1 VKVNVDKTGTV
12 EGLQKVIQETTAYES
27 VQSLLIMAC
36 DANEFT
42 PETVDEILAGVSVP
56 VIGGIFPEIIHG
68 REKLTQGTIAAGLS
82 RPMDAQIIPG
92 LSDTA
97 VDYSQIIDKK
107 FPDIGQ
113 AKTMFVFVDGLTSRI
128 GDLIDSLFEI
138 FGLEINYVGGGAGSL
153 SFQQKPCLFTNQGL
167 IQDSAVLGL
176 IEMSSGVGVSHGWQ
190 SISGPYKMTGV
201 ERNVIKTLDWKP
213 AFAVYRQI
221 VEEASGQ
228 TFTDDNFFDIAKGYP
243 FGINRAGAEKI
254 VRDPIA
260 TDENGTLICVGE
272 VPADGYVDILSG
284 NKESL
289 VHAAETAF
297 ADGRAAYD
305 GAAGEQCA
313 LFIDCISRVLFLE
326 DEFTAELDAVYDEN
340 IPLIGA
346 LTLGEIANCGDD
358 YLEFYN
364 KTAVVAVLDNQ

>member
-1 VKVNVDKTGTV
+1 MEVNVDKTGTAA
-12 EGLQKVIQETTAYES
+12 GLQKAIQAATAHES
-27 VQSLLIMAC
+27 VQSLFIMAC

-42 PETVDEILAGVSVP
+42 PETVDGILADVSLP
-56 VIGGIFPEIIHG
+56 VIGGIFPEIING
-68 REKLTQGTIAAGLS
+68 REKLTRGTIVAGLS
-82 RPMDAQIIPG
+82 QPIDVQIIPG

-97 VDYSQIIDKK
+97 VDYSQIIDEK
-107 FPDIGQ
+107 FPNIGR
-113 AKTMFVFVDGLTSRI
+113 AKTMFVCVDGLSSRI
-128 GDLIDSLFEI
+128 SALVDSLFEI

-176 IEMSSGVGVSHGWQ
+176 AEINSGVGVSHGWH
-190 SISGPYKMTGV
+190 SVSGPYKVTEV
-201 ERNVIKTLDWKP
+201 ERNVVKTLDWKP
-213 AFAVYRQI
+213 AFAVYRQV
-221 VEEASGQ
+221 VEEASGR
-228 TFTDDNFFDIAKGYP
+228 TFTGDNFFDIAKGYP
-243 FGINRAGAEKI
+243 FGVNRAGAEKI

-260 TDENGTLICVGE
+260 VDENGALICVGE
-272 VPADGYVDILSG
+272 VPAEGYVDILSG

-289 VHAAETAF
+289 VRAAGAAF
-297 ADGRAAYD
+297 ASGQTAYD
-305 GAAGEQCA
+305 GQAGEQCA

-340 IPLIGA
+340 VPLIGA

-364 KTAVVAVLDNQ
+364 KTAVVAVLDN

>member
-1 VKVNVDKTGTV
+1 MKIKVDKTGTV
-12 EGLQKVIQETTAYES
+12 DGLQKSIQDVMAHDG
-27 VQSLLIMAC
+27 VQALLILAC

-42 PETVDEILAGVSVP
+42 PETVDDILTNLSAP

-68 REKLTQGTIAAGLS
+68 REKLSRGTIVAGL
-82 RPMDAQIIPG
+82 PQPVNAQIIPG
-92 LSDTA
+92 LSDAA
-97 VDYSQIIDKK
+97 VDYSQIIDEK
-107 FPDIGQ
+107 FPHTGQ
-113 AKTMFVFVDGLTSRI
+113 AQTMFVFTDGLSTRI
-128 GDLIDSLFEI
+128 GDLVDSLFEI

-176 IEMSSGVGVSHGWQ
+176 AEINSGIGVSHGWQ
-190 SISGPYKMTGV
+190 SISGPYKLTGV
-201 ERNVIKTLDWKP
+201 EHNVIKALDGQP
-213 AFAVYRQI
+213 AFAVYRQV
-221 VEEASGQ
+221 VEKASGQ
-228 TFTDDNFFDIAKGYP
+228 TFTEDNFFAIAKGYP

-260 TDENGTLICVGE
+260 VGEDGALICVGE
-272 VPADGYVDILSG
+272 LPAEGYVDILSG
-284 NKESL
+284 SKESL
-289 VHAAETAF
+289 VHAAQTAV
-297 ADGRAAYD
+297 ANGRAAYD
-305 GAAGEQCA
+305 GQASEQCA

-340 IPLIGA
+340 TPLIGA

-364 KTAVVAVLDNQ
+364 KTAVVAVLDSE

>member
-1 VKVNVDKTGTV
+1 MEVNVDKTGTV
-12 EGLQKVIQETTAYES
+12 KGLQKAIQEVTAQES
-27 VQSLLIMAC
+27 VQSLFIMAC

-42 PETVDEILAGVSVP
+42 PETVNKILTDVSVP
-56 VIGGIFPEIIHG
+56 VIGGIFPEIING
-68 REKLTQGTIAAGLS
+68 REKLTEGTIVAGLAK
-82 RPMDAQIIPG
+82 PMDVQIIPG

-97 VDYSQIIDKK
+97 VDYSQLIDEK

-113 AKTMFVFVDGLTSRI
+113 AQTMFVCVDGLSSRI
-128 GDLIDSLFEI
+128 GDLVDSLFEI

-176 IEMSSGVGVSHGWQ
+176 IEISSGVGVSHGWQ
-190 SISGPYKMTGV
+190 SISGPYKVTEV

-213 AFAVYRQI
+213 AFAVYRQV

-260 TDENGTLICVGE
+260 TDENGALICVGE
-272 VPADGYVDILSG
+272 VPAEGYVDILSG
-284 NKESL
+284 NKDTL
-289 VHAAETAF
+289 VQAAETAF
-297 ADGRAAYD
+297 ANGQAAYD
-305 GAAGEQCA
+305 GQAKEQCA

-346 LTLGEIANCGDD
+346 LTLGEIANSGDD

-364 KTAVVAVLDNQ
+364 KTAVVAVLDD